1 MMEGFAIK
9 HEDIHSLTG
18 VRSIVYNKMKG
29 NVSDIIQM
37 SYRVNKMKE
46 VDFTK

>member
-18 VRSIVYNKMKG
+18 VRSIIYKQDERKCIRHNT
-29 NVSDIIQM
+29 D
-37 SYRVNKMKE
+37 E
-46 VDFTK
+46 L